1 LFLQRLLQNNVEPP
15 DTNHYEK
22 NLPPPEKGEL
32 SPGSSLFSF
41 AQQISDSHVSNP
53 VSPVGEILMCRC
65 LVAVLLFISS
75 TAFAQSSRRSPQF
88 PSPHAAVSANKVSKP
103 ADDAVSLEQP
113 QFSFTIHLWTAS
125 ERIIEAVLAPP
136 SIQMDESPV
145 APPFEGWQPHSTGKT
160 LLIRSFETRVKLA
173 PEITGGPAL
182 IELSDQQLADF
193 IDAAQRDSRSNVI
206 TAPKLT
212 VFCEQVGQV
221 QDESKVPFLYKG
233 TDGKQYRSSAIE
245 GTRIFVRTTRRE
257 DGEIEADAQIEL
269 HALPNRHEIPLTED
283 HVLSRPPEQTVTTM
297 ALSGILKKQQLH
309 LAMISP
315 KPTAEPELSE
325 SLIQRAGFFRK
336 QPSPVTRTVAVL
348 TVSRLAD
355 PE

>member
-1 LFLQRLLQNNVEPP
+1 
-15 DTNHYEK
+15 
-22 NLPPPEKGEL
+22 
-32 SPGSSLFSF
+32 
-41 AQQISDSHVSNP
+41 
-53 VSPVGEILMCRC
+53 MCRC

-75 TAFAQSSRRSPQF
+75 TAFAQSSRRYTQF
-88 PSPHAAVSANKVSKP
+88 PVPQAAVSTNDVSEQ

-113 QFSFTIHLWTAS
+113 QFSFTIRLWTAS
-125 ERIIEAVLAPP
+125 ERIIEAVLDPP
-136 SIQMDESPV
+136 VIQLDESPV
-145 APPFEGWQPHSTGKT
+145 APPFEGWEPHSAGKT
-160 LLIRSFETRVKLA
+160 LQIRSFETRLKLA
-173 PEITGGPAL
+173 PEIAGGPAL

-193 IDAAQRDSRSNVI
+193 IDAAQGDSRSNVI

-315 KPTAEPELSE
+315 EPTAEPELSE

-336 QPSPVTRTVAVL
+336 QPSPLIRTVAVL
-348 TVSRLAD
+348 TVSRRAV

>member
-1 LFLQRLLQNNVEPP
+1 
-15 DTNHYEK
+15 
-22 NLPPPEKGEL
+22 
-32 SPGSSLFSF
+32 
-41 AQQISDSHVSNP
+41 
-53 VSPVGEILMCRC
+53 MCRC
-65 LVAVLLFISS
+65 LVAVLLCFSG
-75 TAFAQSSRRSPQF
+75 TALAQSSRRSTQF
-88 PSPHAAVSANKVSKP
+88 PGYRDTVSANNGSEQT
-103 ADDAVSLEQP
+103 DDAVLLERP
-113 QFSFTIHLWTAS
+113 QFSFTIRLWTAS
-125 ERIIEAVLAPP
+125 ERIIEAVLDPP
-136 SIQMDESPV
+136 AIQRDESPV
-145 APPFEGWQPHSTGKT
+145 APPFEGWEPHSAGKT
-160 LLIRSFETRVKLA
+160 LQIRLFETRVKLA
-173 PEITGGPAL
+173 PEIAGGPAL

-193 IDAAQRDSRSNVI
+193 IDAAQGDSRSNVI

-297 ALSGILKKQQLH
+297 GLSGILKKQQLH

-315 KPTAEPELSE
+315 EPTAEPELSE

-336 QPSPVTRTVAVL
+336 QPSPLIRTVAVL
-348 TVSRLAD
+348 TVSRRAV

>member
-1 LFLQRLLQNNVEPP
+1 
-15 DTNHYEK
+15 
-22 NLPPPEKGEL
+22 
-32 SPGSSLFSF
+32 
-41 AQQISDSHVSNP
+41 
-53 VSPVGEILMCRC
+53 MCRC
-65 LVAVLLFISS
+65 LIVVFLCISS
-75 TAFAQSSRRSPQF
+75 TAFAQSSRRSTQF
-88 PSPHAAVSANKVSKP
+88 PVPQAAVSTNDVSEQ

-113 QFSFTIHLWTAS
+113 QFSFTIRLWTAS
-125 ERIIEAVLAPP
+125 ERIIEAVLDPP
-136 SIQMDESPV
+136 AIQLDESPV
-145 APPFEGWQPHSTGKT
+145 APPFEDWEPHSAGNP
-160 LLIRSFETRVKLA
+160 LQIRSFETRVKLA
-173 PEITGGPAL
+173 PEIAGGPAL

-193 IDAAQRDSRSNVI
+193 TDAAQGDSRSNVI

-221 QDESKVPFLYKG
+221 QDETKVPFFYKG
-233 TDGKQYRSSAIE
+233 ADGKQHRSSAIE

-257 DGEIEADAQIEL
+257 DGEIEANAQIEL
-269 HALPNRHEIPLTED
+269 HALPNRYEIPLTED

-297 ALSGILKKQQLH
+297 ALSGILKTQQLH

-315 KPTAEPELSE
+315 EPNAEPEQSE

-336 QPSPVTRTVAVL
+336 QPSAVTRTVAVL